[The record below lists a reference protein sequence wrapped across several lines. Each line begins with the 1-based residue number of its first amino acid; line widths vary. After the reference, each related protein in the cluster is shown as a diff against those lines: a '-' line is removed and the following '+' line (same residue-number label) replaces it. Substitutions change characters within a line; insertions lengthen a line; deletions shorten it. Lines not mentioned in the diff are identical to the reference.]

1 MDDIIASV
9 AIKEI
14 TLIKELNILMN
25 KNILVEIKWLSLK
38 TARENSETS

>member
-25 KNILVEIKWLSLK
+25 KNILVEIK
-38 TARENSETS
+38 